1 MRSALDFPGDEDVPM
16 LELIR
21 QIRWQDIVDIGII
34 TFLIYR
40 ALQIVRGSR
49 AMQMIMGLAVI
60 LVAYVSSRALGL
72 FTLNWIL
79 DNFLGSIILVIIV
92 IFQSDI
98 RRALTQVGSAPLFA
112 TAERMVQRREDII
125 AEVVQAVVALAER
138 HVGGLIVIEREVG
151 LNEYMEIGTR
161 LDARVSRELVESVF
175 LPHSPIHDGALVI
188 KKGRVTAVRC
198 LLPLSTNPNLR
209 KTWGTRHRAALGVT
223 EETDAVAVV
232 ISEQEGTVA
241 LVVGGN
247 VTENIDGER
256 LSSALQDL
264 IKG

>member
-1 MRSALDFPGDEDVPM
+1 MTEVFGQL
-16 LELIR
+16 
-21 QIRWQDIVDIGII
+21 RWQDGLVISII
-34 TFLIYR
+34 WYLIYR
-40 ALQIVRGSR
+40 LLQMLRGSR
-49 AMQMIMGLAVI
+49 AMQMMIGLAV
-60 LVAYVSSRALGL
+60 VWMAYVLSRGLCL

-98 RRALTQVGSAPLFA
+98 RRALTQVGTAPLFGA
-112 TAERMVQRREDII
+112 AERMVQRREDIGD
-125 AEVVQAVVALAER
+125 EVAQAVMALAAKR
-138 HVGGLIVIEREVG
+138 VGALIVLEREVG

-161 LDARVSRELVESVF
+161 LDARVSRELIESVF

-188 KKGRVTAVRC
+188 QKGRVTAVRC

-223 EETDAVAVV
+223 EETDAVAIVV
-232 ISEQEGTVA
+232 SEQEGTAA

-247 VTENIDGER
+247 VTENIDGTR
-256 LSSALQDL
+256 LRSALRDL
-264 IKG
+264 LKP

>member
-1 MRSALDFPGDEDVPM
+1 M
-16 LELIR
+16 LELI
-21 QIRWQDIVDIGII
+21 QPIRWQDFLDVGII
-34 TFLIYR
+34 TFLVYR
-40 ALQIVRGSR
+40 SLQIVRGSR
-49 AMQMIMGLAVI
+49 AMQMIIGLAVI

-72 FTLNWIL
+72 LTLSWIL
-79 DNFLGSIILVIIV
+79 DNFLASIILVIVV

-98 RRALTQVGSAPLFA
+98 RRALTQVGSAPLFVA
-112 TAERMVQRREDII
+112 AERMVQASDGIVD
-125 AEVVQAVVALAER
+125 EVGQAAMALAEKN
-138 HVGGLIVIEREVG
+138 VGALIVIEREVG

-188 KKGRVTAVRC
+188 QKGRVTAVRC

-232 ISEQEGTVA
+232 VSEQEGSAA

-247 VTENIDGER
+247 VTENIDGTR
-256 LSSALQDL
+256 LRSALREL
-264 IKG
+264 LKG

>member
-1 MRSALDFPGDEDVPM
+1 M

-21 QIRWQDIVDIGII
+21 QVRWQDLVDIGII
-34 TFLIYR
+34 AFLIYR
-40 ALQIVRGSR
+40 LLHIVRGSR
-49 AMQMIMGLAVI
+49 AMQMIVGLAVI
-60 LVAYVSSRALGL
+60 LVVYVSSRAIGL

-98 RRALTQVGSAPLFA
+98 RRALTQVGTAPIFGA
-112 TAERMVQRREDII
+112 AERLVQRREDII
-125 AEVVQAVVALAER
+125 DEVAHAAVALSEKK
-138 HVGGLIVIEREVG
+138 VGGLIVIERDVG

-188 KKGRVTAVRC
+188 QKGRVTAVRC
-198 LLPLSTNPNLR
+198 LLPLSTNPNLN

-223 EETDAVAVV
+223 EETDAVAIV

-247 VTENIDGER
+247 VTENIDGVR
-256 LSSALQDL
+256 LRAGLRGLVRS
-264 IKG
+264 

>member
-1 MRSALDFPGDEDVPM
+1 MPSASACADDKRAAMP
-16 LELIR
+16 ELI
-21 QIRWQDIVDIGII
+21 QPIRWQDLLDIGII
-34 TFLIYR
+34 TFLVYR
-40 ALQIVRGSR
+40 SLQIVRGSR
-49 AMQMIMGLAVI
+49 AMQMIIGLAVI
-60 LVAYVSSRALGL
+60 LVAYGASRALGL
-72 FTLNWIL
+72 LTLSWIL
-79 DNFLGSIILVIIV
+79 DNFLASIILVIVV

-112 TAERMVQRREDII
+112 AAERMVQPSDDVSD
-125 AEVVQAVVALAER
+125 EVGQAATALAEKN
-138 HVGGLIVIEREVG
+138 VGALIVIEREVG

-188 KKGRVTAVRC
+188 QKGRVTAVRC

-232 ISEQEGTVA
+232 VSEQEGNAA

-247 VTENIDGER
+247 VTENIDGAR
-256 LSSALQDL
+256 LRSALREL
-264 IKG
+264 LKG

>member
-1 MRSALDFPGDEDVPM
+1 MMEMIGQF
-16 LELIR
+16 
-21 QIRWQDIVDIGII
+21 RWQDGVDIGII

-40 ALQIVRGSR
+40 LLQILRGSR
-49 AMQMIMGLAVI
+49 AMQMIIGLAVI
-60 LVAYVSSRALGL
+60 LVVYVSSRALGL

-161 LDARVSRELVESVF
+161 LDARVSRELVESAF
-175 LPHSPIHDGALVI
+175 MPHSPIHAGALVI

-198 LLPLSTNPNLR
+198 LFPLRAKPTLR
-209 KTWGTRHRAALGVT
+209 QPCGAPHRAQPGVT
-223 EETDAVAVV
+223 EETDAVAVI

-247 VTENIDGER
+247 VTENIDVAR
-256 LSSALQDL
+256 LRSALQDL
-264 IKG
+264 LT

>member
-1 MRSALDFPGDEDVPM
+1 MT
-16 LELIR
+16 ELVG
-21 QIRWQDIVDIGII
+21 QLRWQDGIDLGII

-40 ALQIVRGSR
+40 LLQILRGSR
-49 AMQMIMGLAVI
+49 AMQMVTGLAVI
-60 LVAYVSSRALGL
+60 MAAFVISRALGL

-98 RRALTQVGSAPLFA
+98 RRALTRVGSAPLF
-112 TAERMVQRREDII
+112 TAERIQRREDII
-125 AEVVQAVVALAER
+125 EDIVQATLALAAKR
-138 HVGGLIVIEREVG
+138 FGGLIVLQREVG

-161 LDARVSRELVESVF
+161 LDARISRELIESVF
-175 LPHSPIHDGALVI
+175 EPHSLIHDGALVI
-188 KKGRVTAVRC
+188 QRGRVTAVRC

-209 KTWGTRHRAALGVT
+209 KSWGTRHRAAIGVT
-223 EETDAVAVV
+223 EETDAVAIV

-247 VTENIDGER
+247 VTENIDGTR
-256 LSSALQDL
+256 LKNALREL
-264 IKG
+264 VGS

>member
-1 MRSALDFPGDEDVPM
+1 MVEMIGQL
-16 LELIR
+16 
-21 QIRWQDIVDIGII
+21 RWQDGVDIGII

-40 ALQIVRGSR
+40 LLQMLRGSR
-49 AMQMIMGLAVI
+49 AMQMIVGLAVV
-60 LVAYVSSRALGL
+60 LAAYVLSRALGL

-79 DNFLGSIILVIIV
+79 DNFLGSIILVTIV

-98 RRALTQVGSAPLFA
+98 RRALTQVGTAPLFGS
-112 TAERMVQRREDII
+112 AERMVQRREDVID
-125 AEVVQAVVALAER
+125 EVAQAAVALAGKR
-138 HVGGLIVIEREVG
+138 VGGLIVLEREVG

-188 KKGRVTAVRC
+188 QKGRVTAVRC
-198 LLPLSTNPNLR
+198 LLPLSTNPNLK
-209 KTWGTRHRAALGVT
+209 KTWGTRHRAAIGVT
-223 EETDAVAVV
+223 EETDAVAIV

-247 VTENIDGER
+247 VTESIEGAR
-256 LSSALQDL
+256 LRGALREL
-264 IKG
+264 IGA

>member
-1 MRSALDFPGDEDVPM
+1 MFEM
-16 LELIR
+16 LQPL
-21 QIRWQDIVDIGII
+21 RWQDLLDIGII
-34 TFLIYR
+34 TFLVYR

-49 AMQMIMGLAVI
+49 AMQMIIGLAVI

-72 FTLNWIL
+72 LTLNWIL

-98 RRALTQVGSAPLFA
+98 RRALTQVGSAPLFGTVDRVA
-112 TAERMVQRREDII
+112 LHGEDLIE
-125 AEVVQAVVALAER
+125 EVAQAAVALAEKK
-138 HVGGLIVIEREVG
+138 VGALIVIEREVG

-188 KKGRVTAVRC
+188 QKGRVTAVRC

-232 ISEQEGTVA
+232 VSEQEGTTA

-247 VTENIDGER
+247 VTENIDGAR
-256 LSSALQDL
+256 LRSALRDL
-264 IKG
+264 LKA

>member
-1 MRSALDFPGDEDVPM
+1 M
-16 LELIR
+16 LELI
-21 QIRWQDIVDIGII
+21 QPIRWQDFLDIGII
-34 TFLIYR
+34 TFLVYR
-40 ALQIVRGSR
+40 SLQIVRGSR
-49 AMQMIMGLAVI
+49 AMQMIIGLTVI
-60 LVAYVSSRALGL
+60 LVAYGASRALGL
-72 FTLNWIL
+72 LTLSWIL
-79 DNFLGSIILVIIV
+79 DNFLASIILVIVV

-112 TAERMVQRREDII
+112 AAERMVQPSDDVID
-125 AEVVQAVVALAER
+125 EVGQAATALAEKN
-138 HVGGLIVIEREVG
+138 VGALIVIEREVG

-188 KKGRVTAVRC
+188 QKGRVTAVRC

-232 ISEQEGTVA
+232 VSEQEGNAA

-247 VTENIDGER
+247 VTENIDGAR
-256 LSSALQDL
+256 LRSALREL
-264 IKG
+264 LKG

>member
-1 MRSALDFPGDEDVPM
+1 MPSASACADDKRAAMP
-16 LELIR
+16 ELI
-21 QIRWQDIVDIGII
+21 QPIRWQDFLDIGII
-34 TFLIYR
+34 TFLVYR
-40 ALQIVRGSR
+40 SLQIVRGSR
-49 AMQMIMGLAVI
+49 AMQMIIGLTVI
-60 LVAYVSSRALGL
+60 LVAYGASRALGL
-72 FTLNWIL
+72 LTLSWIL
-79 DNFLGSIILVIIV
+79 DNFLASIILVIVV

-112 TAERMVQRREDII
+112 AAERMVQPSDDVTD
-125 AEVVQAVVALAER
+125 EVGQAATALAEK
-138 HVGGLIVIEREVG
+138 HVGALIVIEREVG

-188 KKGRVTAVRC
+188 QKGRVTAVRC

-232 ISEQEGTVA
+232 VSEQEGNAA

-247 VTENIDGER
+247 VTENIDDAR
-256 LSSALQDL
+256 LRSALREL
-264 IKG
+264 LKG

>member
-1 MRSALDFPGDEDVPM
+1 MPEMIGQL
-16 LELIR
+16 
-21 QIRWQDIVDIGII
+21 RWQDGLDLGII

-40 ALQIVRGSR
+40 ALQILRGSR
-49 AMQMIMGLAVI
+49 AMQMVIGLAVLMAAFVI
-60 LVAYVSSRALGL
+60 SRALGL

-98 RRALTQVGSAPLFA
+98 RRALTQVGTAPLFG
-112 TAERMVQRREDII
+112 TAERLVQRREDIFEDI
-125 AEVVQAVVALAER
+125 VQAATALAAKR
-138 HVGGLIVIEREVG
+138 VGGLIVLEREVG

-175 LPHSPIHDGALVI
+175 LPESPIHDGALVVQG
-188 KKGRVTAVRC
+188 GRVTAVRC
-198 LLPLSTNPNLR
+198 LLPLSTNPKLK
-209 KTWGTRHRAALGVT
+209 KTWGMRHRAAVGVT
-223 EETDAVAVV
+223 EETDAVAIV

-247 VTENIDGER
+247 VTENIDGAR
-256 LSSALQDL
+256 LSNALREL
-264 IKG
+264 FRP